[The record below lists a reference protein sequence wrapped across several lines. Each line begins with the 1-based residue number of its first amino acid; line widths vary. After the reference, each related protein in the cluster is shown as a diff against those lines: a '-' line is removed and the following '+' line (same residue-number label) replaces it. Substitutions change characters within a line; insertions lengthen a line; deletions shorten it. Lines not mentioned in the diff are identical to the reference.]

1 MKWLRSELTN
11 WAMKQIEL
19 FFDLSGSDVK
29 TTEHRYLFELENV
42 IG

>member
-1 MKWLRSELTN
+1 MAAIRINELGFEADGTF
-11 WAMKQIEL
+11 M
-19 FFDLSGSDVK
+19 DLSGSDVK